1 MKYIKLYENANRIK
15 SKKIFYFG
23 DPNTK
28 EIIEETVSNLRDLFD
43 NYEIDLGFVKKDWDN
58 EYSFDWDVDLED
70 CDRTVG
76 VLVYECYRVRC
87 YSDSGYSKR
96 QNKVRRKIN
105 NITHD
110 GDEFS
115 SDIDFLTKVLP
126 ELKDAI
132 SKLNNLNGL
141 SVAYILSD
149 ELVDLLV
156 HVKY

>member
-1 MKYIKLYENANRIK
+1 MKYIKLYENSNRIK
-15 SKKIFYFG
+15 SKKIFYFE

-43 NYEIDLGFVKKDWDN
+43 NYKIDLGFVKKDWDN
-58 EYSFDWDVDLED
+58 EYSFDWDQYVDLKD
-70 CDRTVG
+70 CDRTAG

-87 YSDSGYSKR
+87 YSDGGYSK
-96 QNKVRRKIN
+96 N

-141 SVAYILSD
+141 SVAYRLSD
-149 ELVDLLV
+149 KSVDLLV